1 MIRRPPI
8 STRTDTRF
16 PYTTLFRS
24 RADGAVGRRVR
35 PAVLSGDLAKQGVDR
50 RGRKADC
57 AVRYAKRN
65 EQLVADAHRA
75 AGIDDIGHITFA
87 IALGGG
93 EDRAGCS
100 PEDARRVV
108 TIEERRSQA
117 VFAHRADTMG
127 EETPARDR
135 KRGV

>member
-75 AGIDDIGHITFA
+75 AGIDDIGHIAFA

-93 EDRAGCS
+93 EDR
-100 PEDARRVV
+100 
-108 TIEERRSQA
+108 
-117 VFAHRADTMG
+117 
-127 EETPARDR
+127 DR
-135 KRGV
+135 KSTRLNSSH